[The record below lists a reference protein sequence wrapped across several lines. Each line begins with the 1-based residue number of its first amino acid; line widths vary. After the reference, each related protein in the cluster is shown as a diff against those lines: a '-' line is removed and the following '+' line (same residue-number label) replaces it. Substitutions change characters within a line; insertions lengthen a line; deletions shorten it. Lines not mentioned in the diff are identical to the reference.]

1 MGTVRRRP
9 GRPDPRLPDAT
20 GQARRH
26 AGRRIQILKAEEA
39 APGNQPAKPTKNPS
53 TDGRDSRQVRRHNA
67 EDARLRIRRRRRQ
80 RHALSHLDLDPTKL
94 IASNRLLPKIRR
106 QPPGCRLEE
115 DGQSE
120 HCWADYRMLSQTDSA
135 GLTCVRFSVRTF
147 QPEGTAVAR
156 HHGNQ
161 LVYVASRNYAAPLR
175 WNTERSA
182 YRGCPRC

>member
-1 MGTVRRRP
+1 MLLGVRIAPGGEGSVHEVSGNQDIVAIYHQGRRPPENRRETQAHGEPSSRWKRTGRSRLAVGTVRRRL

-26 AGRRIQILKAEEA
+26 TGRRIQILKAEEA

-115 DGQSE
+115 DGKASI
-120 HCWADYRMLSQTDSA
+120 A
-135 GLTCVRFSVRTF
+135 GPTT
-147 QPEGTAVAR
+147 
-156 HHGNQ
+156 
-161 LVYVASRNYAAPLR
+161 
-175 WNTERSA
+175 
-182 YRGCPRC
+182 GC